1 MDTDSEPAARKESG
15 KMFASGP
22 KTINQI
28 GGQVNIVGQRA
39 GKSFPEEM
47 LYTPAFESW
56 VGYSWVEDG
65 AGKVT

>member
-1 MDTDSEPAARKESG
+1 MNLLQG
-15 KMFASGP
+15 KSQGRCLLVVRRQFSD
-22 KTINQI
+22 QI